1 MIYLYRHIR
10 LDKNEPFYIGIGED
24 KITQEYQYVRAHD
37 KTNRSKWWK
46 DIAKNGFNVEII
58 LQDIPTWDEACLK
71 ETEFISL
78 YGRSDR
84 NLGSLCNMTDG
95 GEGFKGP
102 RTEENKQ
109 KLRKPRK
116 EGTGDKIRQ
125 ALLGKTKG
133 ISNVK
138 NKKPK
143 PEGFGVRISTNQK
156 RKDKLRNNRL
166 ENDWLAHKILDTRNN
181 TYYKSFNDCCRQLNI
196 RHYQAYKLI
205 SQNILIKQ
213 K

>member
-46 DIAKNGFNVEII
+46 DIAKNGFNVEI
-58 LQDIPTWDEACLK
+58 LLNDISTWEEACLK
-71 ETEFISL
+71 ETEFITL

-95 GEGFKGP
+95 GEGFKGS

-125 ALLGKTKG
+125 ALLGREITWVDKM
-133 ISNVK
+133 
-138 NKKPK
+138 KKPK
-143 PEGFGVRISTNQK
+143 PEGFGK
-156 RKDKLRNNRL
+156 KLSLNKEKTEKNRNNRL

-181 TYYKSFNDCCRQLNI
+181 IYYKSFNDCCRQLNI